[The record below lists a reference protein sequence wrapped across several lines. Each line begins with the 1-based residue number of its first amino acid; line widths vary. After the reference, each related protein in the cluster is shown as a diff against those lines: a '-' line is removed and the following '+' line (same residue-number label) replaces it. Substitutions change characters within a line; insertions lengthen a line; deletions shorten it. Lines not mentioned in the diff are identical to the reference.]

1 MGEIQA
7 GQPGDGRFRGAPP
20 GRAGS
25 PSQRQGG
32 RVVASV
38 RHGAVGGLG
47 GRGGRA
53 RVGGQLGGGRP
64 VQRLPSVSD

>member
-1 MGEIQA
+1 MGEIQG
-7 GQPGDGRFRGAPP
+7 GQPGDGGFRGASL
-20 GRAGS
+20 GEAGS

-47 GRGGRA
+47 GRVGHAG
-53 RVGGQLGGGRP
+53 VGGQLGGGRP

>member
-1 MGEIQA
+1 MGEIQG
-7 GQPGDGRFRGAPP
+7 GQTGDGGFCGTPP
-20 GRAGS
+20 GNAGS

-47 GRGGRA
+47 GRVGRA
-53 RVGGQLGGGRP
+53 GVDGQLGGGRA

>member
-1 MGEIQA
+1 MGEIQG
-7 GQPGDGRFRGAPP
+7 GQPGDGGFRGAPP
-20 GRAGS
+20 GRVGS

-47 GRGGRA
+47 GRVGHAG
-53 RVGGQLGGGRP
+53 VGGQLGGGRA

>member
-1 MGEIQA
+1 MGEIQG
-7 GQPGDGRFRGAPP
+7 GQPGDGGFRGASP
-20 GRAGS
+20 GEAGS

-38 RHGAVGGLG
+38 RHGAVGGP
-47 GRGGRA
+47 GGRA

>member
-1 MGEIQA
+1 MGEIQG
-7 GQPGDGRFRGAPP
+7 GQPGVGGFRGAPP
-20 GRAGS
+20 CRVGS

-47 GRGGRA
+47 GRVGRA
-53 RVGGQLGGGRP
+53 GVDGQLGGGRA